1 MSKKIL
7 ILDDEPEYLLAMEKF
22 LVEIG
27 YSICITMSSK
37 QALEIVKN
45 EKPDFVLFDY
55 KIPDMDGESF
65 LRKAKEVHP
74 SMYSV
79 LITAWH
85 DPVVLENCKR
95 LGVNDIMLK
104 PINLEELLN
113 KIRVVNSQQKTDSI

>member
-45 EKPDFVLFDY
+45 EK
-55 KIPDMDGESF
+55 
-65 LRKAKEVHP
+65 
-74 SMYSV
+74 
-79 LITAWH
+79 T
-85 DPVVLENCKR
+85 
-95 LGVNDIMLK
+95 
-104 PINLEELLN
+104 
-113 KIRVVNSQQKTDSI
+113 SI